1 MSTRTPTSYH
11 NAGQGNRGVAQHIKA
26 MHNGAGKSG
35 NSVSGMMKPA
45 RTRAQPGAASYAKMP
60 HATKRPID
68 D

>member
-45 RTRAQPGAASYAKMP
+45 
-60 HATKRPID
+60 
-68 D
+68 